1 MSLEPHAPD
10 SAAPEALCRKLRRT
24 AVACCALV
32 VGMIGMPYAAVPL
45 YDLFCRLTGFDGT
58 PIVRASG
65 AGPAEALDRK
75 VSVLFDANVAPG
87 LNWRFTAEAPQV
99 EVKVGETTT
108 VLYRVTNTGPAP
120 TTGVASYNV
129 QPSLAGAYFVK
140 IQCFCFTEQTIQP
153 GETLESAVI
162 FYVDPAMASDP
173 NVQDLKA
180 ITLSYT
186 YFPAR
191 NAKTA
196 EAITPAPAA
205 GNTPAGHVDATS
217 STKQKAPPAR

>member
-1 MSLEPHAPD
+1 MTDPQSPSSDLG
-10 SAAPEALCRKLRRT
+10 RKQRRT
-24 AVACCALV
+24 AVVCAGIAAGM
-32 VGMIGMPYAAVPL
+32 VGMAYAAVPL

-58 PIVRASG
+58 PIVRT
-65 AGPAEALDRK
+65 AGVAPAEALDRK
-75 VSVLFDANVAPG
+75 VTVLFDANVAPG
-87 LNWRFTAEAPQV
+87 LNWRFTAETPQV

-108 VLYRVTNTGPAP
+108 VLYRVTNTGTVP

-153 GETLESAVI
+153 GETLESALI
-162 FYVDPAMASDP
+162 FYVDPSIVADP
-173 NVQDLKA
+173 NVKDLKA

-196 EAITPAPAA
+196 DA
-205 GNTPAGHVDATS
+205 GGRSDATS
-217 STKQKAPPAR
+217 APAVKPQ

>member
-1 MSLEPHAPD
+1 MSDPHTPD
-10 SAAPEALCRKLRRT
+10 LSRRQRRT
-24 AVACCALV
+24 AVTCAGIA
-32 VGMIGMPYAAVPL
+32 VGMVGMAYAAVPL

-58 PIVRASG
+58 PIVRTANVT
-65 AGPAEALDRK
+65 GPEALDRK

-87 LNWRFTAEAPQV
+87 LNWRFTAETPQV

-108 VLYRVTNTGPAP
+108 VLYRVTNTGPTP

-162 FYVDPAMASDP
+162 FYVDPAMAADP
-173 NVQDLKA
+173 NVKDLKA

-186 YFPAR
+186 YFPAKA
-191 NAKTA
+191 AKTA
-196 EAITPAPAA
+196 AAAP
-205 GNTPAGHVDATS
+205 DATS
-217 STKQKAPPAR
+217 ATAVKPQ